1 MTSTYRVPVEAAQ
14 LLQFARAVGDLDAA
28 YEEDA
33 VAPPTFLMA
42 ADHFDPE
49 YSRRPRAG
57 RPWLTEPSLLPTD
70 GSAGFH
76 AEQTFEYHRHPRAGD
91 VLTATVRPGRTW
103 EKAGRRG
110 GRLRFTETV
119 TEYTDVDGAPVVTAT
134 WVSVTTERVPGT

>member
-1 MTSTYRVPVEAAQ
+1 MTSRYQVPVEAAH
-14 LLQFARAVGDLDAA
+14 LLQFARAVGNLEAT

-49 YSRRPRAG
+49 YTRRPRAN
-57 RPWLTEPSLLPTD
+57 RPWLTEPSLLPVD

-91 VLTATVRPGRTW
+91 VLTAAVRPGRTG
-103 EKAGRRG
+103 ERQGRRG
-110 GRLRFTETV
+110 GRR
-119 TEYTDVDGAPVVTAT
+119 
-134 WVSVTTERVPGT
+134 RR